1 MKSRIILLSILLVSI
16 SSCQIN
22 KRVYRHGF
30 SILSGE
36 NNKQSE
42 KQKSNQN
49 NVTLEYDTTV
59 AVTTQTENTAARVA
73 TDSVNI
79 SRSEEPVLC
88 SNNNVFIP
96 ACMIGRQVQKNQF
109 VQQSIT
115 PFLTKTTSDNPD
127 DEPKPHWASIA
138 SFALALALIF
148 ALILWWQNFIF
159 FSIMLPAIPTLIL
172 GITGLNKTNKN
183 PDKYKNKVFAIIGI
197 AIPVL
202 LIMLNIFLLAIV
214 FLYWG

>member
-172 GITGLNKTNKN
+172 GIIGLNKTNKN

>member
-1 MKSRIILLSILLVSI
+1 MKSRIILLILLLASL
-16 SSCQIN
+16 SACQVN
-22 KRVYRHGF
+22 KRIYRSGI
-30 SILSGE
+30 SILSAE
-36 NNKQSE
+36 NNKQYE
-42 KQKSNQN
+42 KQKNNQN
-49 NVTLEYDTTV
+49 SDTYNCDTTV
-59 AVTTQTENTAARVA
+59 AITTQTENTAARVA

-96 ACMIGRQVQKNQF
+96 ACLVGRQVLKNQSSQKSF
-109 VQQSIT
+109 I
-115 PFLTKTTSDNPD
+115 PLLAKNICDNPD

-148 ALILWWQNFIF
+148 ALILWWHNFIV

-172 GITGLNKTNKN
+172 GIIGLNKTNKN
-183 PDKYKNKVFAIIGI
+183 PDQYKNKVFAIIGI